1 LLRLSRAIISGHSG
15 RIRLTAGNF
24 LKYQGTRKLH
34 VFVPVS
40 GKGGFSFT
48 LKRAFDSERRCSVAA
63 RLLVVDDEE
72 KVRIYLARLL
82 ARRGYEVETAADGAL
97 ALEKVAKE
105 DFDAVLLD
113 VLMPGMSGM
122 EVLPRIKKLKP
133 MVEVI
138 MLTGNASVKIGV
150 ESMKLGAFNYL
161 LKPINLEKLT
171 ECLTE
176 ALEHGRF
183 V

>member
-1 LLRLSRAIISGHSG
+1 M
-15 RIRLTAGNF
+15 
-24 LKYQGTRKLH
+24 
-34 VFVPVS
+34 
-40 GKGGFSFT
+40 
-48 LKRAFDSERRCSVAA
+48 AA

-161 LKPINLEKLT
+161 LKPINLEQLT

-183 V
+183 VRKGP